1 MQAHMR
7 PLQIRKPPRGR
18 VKESDNLL
26 DPFGSNGLLESL
38 RIQQRALKQLDQ
50 IFVIPAVVFLLLH
63 DLRVSHEL
71 LERSVIQLHRDFEL
85 DQLNVSSSSHRVI
98 YRVCTAPGVP
108 HWSWLQTRAVA
119 VEAVDRG

>member
-1 MQAHMR
+1 MS

-18 VKESDNLL
+18 VKKSDNLL
-26 DPFGSNGLLESL
+26 DPFGSNGLLEPL

-63 DLRVSHEL
+63 NLRFSHEL
-71 LERSVIQLHRDFEL
+71 LEGPVIQLHRDLEL
-85 DQLNVSSSSHRVI
+85 DQLNMSVSSSHRVI
-98 YRVCTAPGVP
+98 NRVCTVP
-108 HWSWLQTRAVA
+108 DVLHGRWLQTRAVA